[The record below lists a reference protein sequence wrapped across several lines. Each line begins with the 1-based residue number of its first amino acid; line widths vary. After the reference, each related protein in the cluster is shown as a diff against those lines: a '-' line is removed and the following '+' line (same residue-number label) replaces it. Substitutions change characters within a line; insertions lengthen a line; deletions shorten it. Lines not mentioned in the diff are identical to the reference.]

1 MHRIVALAVGLGALA
16 GCGGEEAEPVARLAA
31 DPMALTVAYGTYTGL
46 GLTWQPTAEL
56 EGASGEAR
64 VFLHLLDDDGGL
76 ARTFDHDIPG
86 GWRVGRESSY
96 RVPVYQSLLAP
107 PLPPGTYSLTAG
119 LYDAEGNRWPLTF
132 EGERT
137 GRHEYRV
144 ATVEVPAQGAELP
157 AVQFSPTWSPTL
169 AGADRQVVAFR
180 WLAGDGAIR
189 LTDLPG
195 PGTLWIALVIPGPGA
210 GGLTRRMLPEAGG
223 GSEGDAG
230 EAEEGA
236 EDEGEG
242 AEAEGAAAETE
253 APGGEPR
260 VSVEA
265 SCSGFTAQVSGEGRH
280 DVEVPVTAGDA
291 EEADCE
297 VTLRPNYAMESPA
310 GDEQTVLLE
319 ILAWKPA
326 GG

>member
-1 MHRIVALAVGLGALA
+1 VALAVGLGALA

-31 DPMALTVAYGTYTGL
+31 EPMALTVAYGTYTAL

-64 VFLHLLDDDGGL
+64 VFLHLLDEDGGL

-86 GWRVGRESSY
+86 GWQVGRERSY

-107 PLPPGTYSLTAG
+107 PLPPGDYSLTAG
-119 LYDAEGNRWPLTF
+119 LYDAEGNRWPLAF
-132 EGERT
+132 EGEGT

-195 PGTLWIALVIPGPGA
+195 PGTLWMALGIPGAGV
-210 GGLTRRMLPEAGG
+210 GGLTRRMLPESGEGG
-223 GSEGDAG
+223 GEEG
-230 EAEEGA
+230 EAEGA

-242 AEAEGAAAETE
+242 EGAEPEGAGGETE
-253 APGGEPR
+253 APDGEPR

-265 SCSGFTAQVSGEGRH
+265 SCGGFTAQVSGEGRH
-280 DVEVPVTAGDA
+280 DVEVPVHSEAG
-291 EEADCE
+291 ECE
-297 VTLRPNYAMESPA
+297 VTLRPNYIMESPA
-310 GDEQTVLLE
+310 GDEQTVVLQ